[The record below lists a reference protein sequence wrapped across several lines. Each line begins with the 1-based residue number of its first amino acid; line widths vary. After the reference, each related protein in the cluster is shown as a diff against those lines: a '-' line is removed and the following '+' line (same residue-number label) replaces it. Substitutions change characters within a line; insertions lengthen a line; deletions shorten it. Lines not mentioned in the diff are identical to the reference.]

1 MTKLLY
7 DGHIRPNT
15 VPICFFFFFFFGGG
29 GGGCV
34 CVVSCILDDLFLI
47 YSKFNISRSW
57 PTQYRYPYLRPPKT
71 QWLCLFFVTR
81 QSDHLFLR
89 YSKSNSWP
97 WKFKDRV
104 MTKVKLHG
112 LIQVSRSIDEFVF
125 RFMSMRPMSSWDKT
139 NSIFD
144 TEKSRSRSYSR
155 SKLWVPF

>member
-1 MTKLLY
+1 MMATLDLTLY
-7 DGHIRPNT
+7 QY
-15 VPICFFFFFFFGGG
+15 VCFFFFFFFFWGGG
-29 GGGCV
+29 
-34 CVVSCILDDLFLI
+34 CILDDLFLI
-47 YSKFNISRSW
+47 YSKFNIPRSW

-89 YSKSNSWP
+89 YSKSNIWP
-97 WKFKDRV
+97 WKFKDKV

-125 RFMSMRPMSSWDKT
+125 RFMSIDKT

>member
-1 MTKLLY
+1 MMATLDLTLY
-7 DGHIRPNT
+7 QY
-15 VPICFFFFFFFGGG
+15 VFFFVFFFFFGGG
-29 GGGCV
+29 GGC
-34 CVVSCILDDLFLI
+34 SCILDDLFLI

-89 YSKSNSWP
+89 YSKSNIWP
-97 WKFKDRV
+97 WKFKDKV

-125 RFMSMRPMSSWDKT
+125 RFMSIDKT